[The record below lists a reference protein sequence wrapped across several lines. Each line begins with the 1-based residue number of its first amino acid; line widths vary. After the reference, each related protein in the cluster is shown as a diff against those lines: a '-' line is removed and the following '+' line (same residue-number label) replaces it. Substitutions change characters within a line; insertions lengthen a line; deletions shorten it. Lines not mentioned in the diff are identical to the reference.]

1 MLLRPFRVAVTHA
14 LTYCWE
20 REGTILAAAAPYSA
34 PHPGTLSRLLRAG
47 LLTGVTDGLFSS
59 VLSVAF
65 YHSTVER
72 LFQGVAATL
81 LGPEA
86 FNGGIRTAVVGILM
100 HFGVAFTWSAVFL
113 FCVARS
119 PWIRG
124 VLGSPYGKLRIAAL
138 YGPVVWLVMSLA
150 VIPLLLHRPPTIS
163 LRWWIQLLGHIPFVG
178 IPIVASIGRASSR
191 QSDNDVRAA

>member
-1 MLLRPFRVAVTHA
+1 MSS
-14 LTYCWE
+14 
-20 REGTILAAAAPYSA
+20 AAAPSTI
-34 PHPGTLSRLLRAG
+34 PHRSSMSRLVRAG

-72 LFQGVAATL
+72 LFQGVASTL

-86 FNGGIRTAVVGILM
+86 FNGGIRTAAVGVCM

-113 FCVARS
+113 FFVARL

-124 VLGSPYGKLRIAAL
+124 VLATPRGTLKTASL
-138 YGPVVWLVMSLA
+138 YGPLVWLVMSLV
-150 VIPLLLHRPPTIS
+150 VIPLLLHRPPKINV
-163 LRWWIQLLGHIPFVG
+163 RWWVQLLGHIPFVG
-178 IPIVASIGRASSR
+178 LPIVASIAGTSPR
-191 QSDNDVRAA
+191 QSPSG

>member
-1 MLLRPFRVAVTHA
+1 M
-14 LTYCWE
+14 
-20 REGTILAAAAPYSA
+20 AAATPYSA
-34 PHPGTLSRLLRAG
+34 PYRGTLSRLARAG

-72 LFQGVAATL
+72 LVQGVAATL

-86 FNGGIRTAVVGILM
+86 LNGGIRTAVVGVVM
-100 HFGVAFTWSAVFL
+100 HFGVAFAWSAVFL
-113 FCVARS
+113 FLVARS

-124 VLGSPYGKLRIAAL
+124 VLASPYGKLRIASL

-150 VIPLLLHRPPTIS
+150 LIPLLLHRAPTINV
-163 LRWWIQLLGHIPFVG
+163 RWWIQLLGHIPFVG
-178 IPIVASIGRASSR
+178 IPIVASIARTPSS
-191 QSDNDVRAA
+191 QSGSG